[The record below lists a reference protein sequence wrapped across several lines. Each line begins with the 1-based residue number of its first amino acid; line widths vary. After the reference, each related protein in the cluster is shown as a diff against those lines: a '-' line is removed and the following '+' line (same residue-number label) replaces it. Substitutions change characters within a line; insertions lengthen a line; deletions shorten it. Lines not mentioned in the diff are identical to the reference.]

1 MEGYL
6 HLGRVES
13 VNFDLM
19 LKNHM
24 SLALMKLLG
33 SMSLRMKLVSMH
45 YVRTDIANLALVE
58 SRAMRTT
65 ENFQLM
71 ETFQLK
77 YNFRMLYWKKFTGFE
92 ILKTRNSAMCRCY
105 LR

>member
-1 MEGYL
+1 M
-6 HLGRVES
+6 ES

-33 SMSLRMKLVSMH
+33 LMSLRMKLVSMH
-45 YVRTDIANLALVE
+45 YVRTDIANLVLVE
-58 SRAMRTT
+58 SRAMRMMG
-65 ENFQLM
+65 NCQLM

-77 YNFRMLYWKKFTGFE
+77 
-92 ILKTRNSAMCRCY
+92 
-105 LR
+105 

>member
-1 MEGYL
+1 M
-6 HLGRVES
+6 ES

-33 SMSLRMKLVSMH
+33 LMLLRMKSVLMH
-45 YVRTDIANLALVE
+45 CVQTDIANLALAE
-58 SRAMRTT
+58 SRAMQTM
-65 ENFQLM
+65 ESYQLM

-77 YNFRMLYWKKFTGFE
+77 
-92 ILKTRNSAMCRCY
+92 
-105 LR
+105 

>member
-1 MEGYL
+1 M
-6 HLGRVES
+6 ES

-33 SMSLRMKLVSMH
+33 LMLLRMKSAWTH
-45 YVRTDIANLALVE
+45 YVRTDIANLVLVV
-58 SRAMRTT
+58 SRAMQTMGSYR
-65 ENFQLM
+65 LM

-77 YNFRMLYWKKFTGFE
+77 KYFKKG
-92 ILKTRNSAMCRCY
+92 
-105 LR
+105 

>member
-1 MEGYL
+1 M
-6 HLGRVES
+6 ES

-33 SMSLRMKLVSMH
+33 LMSLRMKLVSMH
-45 YVRTDIANLALVE
+45 YVRKDIANLVLVE
-58 SRAMRTT
+58 SRAMRMTG
-65 ENFQLM
+65 NCQLM

-77 YNFRMLYWKKFTGFE
+77 
-92 ILKTRNSAMCRCY
+92 
-105 LR
+105 

>member
-1 MEGYL
+1 M
-6 HLGRVES
+6 ES

-33 SMSLRMKLVSMH
+33 LMLLRMKSVLMH
-45 YVRTDIANLALVE
+45 CVQTDIANLGSAE
-58 SRAMRTT
+58 SRAMQTM
-65 ENFQLM
+65 ESYQLM

-77 YNFRMLYWKKFTGFE
+77 
-92 ILKTRNSAMCRCY
+92 
-105 LR
+105 